1 MVINMSDELRKDEK
15 VASKMEIESLNAML
29 EFYKDSFSLE
39 ENRKDTLENKA
50 SMVLGF
56 SGIIAGLITGLFT
69 QSLSA
74 GSIAS
79 NLTFLIC
86 AIGSILAFTVSGLF
100 ALFTVRLKNYMQ
112 PFAALSPEKIDE
124 LLKEKEYVIK
134 NEIVK
139 NYSDAL
145 VNNQVLNNQKASKL
159 NIAFYT
165 AAAGIALTLLASI
178 FAFFL

>member
-1 MVINMSDELRKDEK
+1 MTDELRKDEK
-15 VASKMEIESLNAML
+15 KVARKMNVASLSAML

-69 QSLSA
+69 QSLGEA
-74 GSIAS
+74 GIW
-79 NLTFLIC
+79 TIIC
-86 AIGSILAFTVSGLF
+86 AVGSILCFTVGGLF

-112 PFAALSPEKIDE
+112 PFATLTPEAIDE
-124 LLKEKEYVIK
+124 LLKEEESVIK

-145 VNNQVLNNQKASKL
+145 LNNQVLNNQKASKL

-165 AAAGIALTLLASI
+165 AALGIALTLVASI